1 MISYLYTKIPL
12 FLFAIKKEE
21 KRGEVII
28 VYNIH
33 FFLLL
38 AYKSNLF
45 FIKQIKNQEN
55 IEKQRTFHASAD
67 LQSVLTVSYH

>member
-21 KRGEVII
+21 EIREVKI

-33 FFLLL
+33 FFGLLV
-38 AYKSNLF
+38 YKSNLF
-45 FIKQIKNQEN
+45 FTKQIKN
-55 IEKQRTFHASAD
+55 
-67 LQSVLTVSYH
+67 